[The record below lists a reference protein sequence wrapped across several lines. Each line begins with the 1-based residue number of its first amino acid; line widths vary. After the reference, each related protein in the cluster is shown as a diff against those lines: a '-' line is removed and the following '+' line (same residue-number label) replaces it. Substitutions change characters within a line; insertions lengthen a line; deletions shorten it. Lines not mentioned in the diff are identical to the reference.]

1 MITSE
6 VTIEARELRL
16 AYRMARNRSTTMKQW
31 AVNMTK
37 RQLNYEE
44 LWALDGVSFD
54 VKRGETFAVIGP
66 NGGGKTTLM
75 KVLAGVLP
83 PTEGRAIV
91 HGSIAPMISLG
102 GGINQEMT
110 GAENIILF
118 GTLLGRDP
126 AEMRSRSD
134 EIADWSGLEEF
145 MDVPVHAY
153 SSGMQARLAFAIA
166 TDVKPEVL
174 IIDEVLAVGDEAFKK
189 KSMGR
194 IEDLMSGGTSVVLVS
209 HALPTVKRLADRVL
223 WLEKGHV
230 KMIGSAEEVV
240 DIYASTA

>member
-1 MITSE
+1 MNE
-6 VTIEARELRL
+6 EPAIEASGLRL
-16 AYRMARNRSTTMKQW
+16 SYRMARNRSTTMKQW

-37 RQLNYEE
+37 RQLNYEQ
-44 LWALDGVSFD
+44 LWALDDVSFE
-54 VKRGETFAVIGP
+54 VERGETFAVIGP

-83 PTEGRAIV
+83 PTDGRSV
-91 HGSIAPMISLG
+91 VRGSIAPMISLG
-102 GGINQEMT
+102 GGIDQEMT
-110 GAENIILF
+110 GAENIVLF

-126 AEMRSRSD
+126 KEMRQRSD
-134 EIADWSGLEEF
+134 EIADWAGLTDF
-145 MDVPVHAY
+145 MDVPVHAF

-194 IEDLMSGGTSVVLVS
+194 IEELMSGGTSVVLVS
-209 HALPTVKRLADRVL
+209 HSLPSVKRLADRAL
-223 WLEKGHV
+223 WLEKGRV
-230 KMIGSAEEVV
+230 KMVGPAEEVV
-240 DIYASTA
+240 ELYESTA

>member
-1 MITSE
+1 
-6 VTIEARELRL
+6 
-16 AYRMARNRSTTMKQW
+16 
-31 AVNMTK
+31 
-37 RQLNYEE
+37 
-44 LWALDGVSFD
+44 
-54 VKRGETFAVIGP
+54 
-66 NGGGKTTLM
+66 
-75 KVLAGVLP
+75 
-83 PTEGRAIV
+83 
-91 HGSIAPMISLG
+91 
-102 GGINQEMT
+102 
-110 GAENIILF
+110 
-118 GTLLGRDP
+118 
-126 AEMRSRSD
+126 
-134 EIADWSGLEEF
+134 

>member
-1 MITSE
+1 MNDA
-6 VTIEARELRL
+6 VIEAHDIRL

-31 AVNMTK
+31 AVNLTK

-44 LWALDGVSFD
+44 LWALDGVSFR
-54 VKRGETFAVIGP
+54 VGKGETFAVIGP

-83 PTEGRAIV
+83 PTDGRAV
-91 HGSIAPMISLG
+91 VRGSIAPMISLG

-110 GAENIILF
+110 AAENIILF
-118 GTLLGRDP
+118 GTLLGREP
-126 AEMRSRSD
+126 AEMRRRSD
-134 EIADWSGLEEF
+134 EILDWSGLTEF
-145 MDVPVHAY
+145 EDVPVYAF

-209 HALPTVKRLADRVL
+209 HALPTVERLSDRAL
-223 WLEKGHV
+223 WLDKGHV
-230 KMIGSAEEVV
+230 KMIGPADEVV
-240 DIYASTA
+240 DAYASTS